1 MKIFNFGFQKKN
13 IKIENNE
20 KYNLKFDQYFEIGKL
35 LKEARI
41 KNNLSIKELSD
52 VSKIPESTINAIE
65 NNIKDL
71 RPNHPFMRSILVK
84 LEKCLSLKKN
94 TLLGLAN
101 IEKNNIK
108 KIKKNY
114 IIRKFD
120 FINSWQGSIFY
131 FLFLILTIFILNRY
145 FISNIEI
152 IEIQIIEEKTNKK

>member
-1 MKIFNFGFQKKN
+1 MKIFNFIFQKKN

-20 KYNLKFDQYFEIGKL
+20 NYNLKFDQYFEIGKL

-41 KNNLSIKELSD
+41 KNNLTIKELSD

-65 NNIKDL
+65 NNIEDL

>member
-1 MKIFNFGFQKKN
+1 MKIFNFIFQKKN
-13 IKIENNE
+13 IKTENDEN
-20 KYNLKFDQYFEIGKL
+20 YNLKFDQYFEIGKL

-41 KNNLSIKELSD
+41 QNNLSIKELSD

>member
-1 MKIFNFGFQKKN
+1 MKIFNFIFQKKN
-13 IKIENNE
+13 IKTENNE
-20 KYNLKFDQYFEIGKL
+20 NYNLKFDQYFEIGKL
-35 LKEARI
+35 LKDARI
-41 KNNLSIKELSD
+41 QNNLSIKELSD

-71 RPNHPFMRSILVK
+71 RPNHPFLRSILVK

>member
-1 MKIFNFGFQKKN
+1 MKIFNFIFQKKN
-13 IKIENNE
+13 IKKENNE
-20 KYNLKFDQYFEIGKL
+20 NYNLKFDQYFEIGKL

>member
-1 MKIFNFGFQKKN
+1 MKIFNFIFQKKN
-13 IKIENNE
+13 IKTENNE
-20 KYNLKFDQYFEIGKL
+20 NYNLKFDQYFEIGKL

-41 KNNLSIKELSD
+41 QNNLSIKELSD

>member
-1 MKIFNFGFQKKN
+1 MKIFNFIFQKKN
-13 IKIENNE
+13 IKTENNE
-20 KYNLKFDQYFEIGKL
+20 NYNLKFDQYFEIGKL

-41 KNNLSIKELSD
+41 KNNLTIKELSD

-65 NNIKDL
+65 NNIEDL

>member
-1 MKIFNFGFQKKN
+1 MKIFNFIFQKKN
-13 IKIENNE
+13 IKTENNE
-20 KYNLKFDQYFEIGKL
+20 NYNLKFDQYFEIGKL

-41 KNNLSIKELSD
+41 KNNLTIKELSD
-52 VSKIPESTINAIE
+52 VSKIPETTINAIE
-65 NNIKDL
+65 NNIEDL
-71 RPNHPFMRSILVK
+71 RPNHPFIRSILVK

-94 TLLGLAN
+94 TLLGLVN

>member
-1 MKIFNFGFQKKN
+1 MKIFNFIFQKKN

-20 KYNLKFDQYFEIGKL
+20 NYNLKFDQYFEIGKL

-41 KNNLSIKELSD
+41 KNNLTIKELSD

>member
-1 MKIFNFGFQKKN
+1 MKIFNFIFQKKN

-20 KYNLKFDQYFEIGKL
+20 NYNLKFDQYFEIGKL
-35 LKEARI
+35 LKDARI
-41 KNNLSIKELSD
+41 QNNLSIKELSD

>member
-1 MKIFNFGFQKKN
+1 MKIFNFIFQKKN
-13 IKIENNE
+13 IKTENNE
-20 KYNLKFDQYFEIGKL
+20 NYNLKFDQYFEIGKL

>member
-1 MKIFNFGFQKKN
+1 MEIFNFIFIKKN
-13 IKIENNE
+13 IKTENNE
-20 KYNLKFDQYFEIGKL
+20 NYNLKFDQYFEIGKL

>member
-1 MKIFNFGFQKKN
+1 MKIFNFIFQKKN
-13 IKIENNE
+13 IKKENNE
-20 KYNLKFDQYFEIGKL
+20 NYNLKFDQYFEIGKL

-41 KNNLSIKELSD
+41 KNNLTIKELSD

-71 RPNHPFMRSILVK
+71 RPNHPFIRSILVK

>member
-1 MKIFNFGFQKKN
+1 MKIFNFIFQKKN
-13 IKIENNE
+13 IKTENDEN
-20 KYNLKFDQYFEIGKL
+20 YNLKFDQYFEIGKL

>member
-1 MKIFNFGFQKKN
+1 MKIFNFIFQKKN
-13 IKIENNE
+13 IKTENNE
-20 KYNLKFDQYFEIGKL
+20 NYNLKFDQYFEIGKL

-41 KNNLSIKELSD
+41 KNNLTIKELSD

>member
-1 MKIFNFGFQKKN
+1 MKIFNSVFQKKN

-71 RPNHPFMRSILVK
+71 RPNHPFIRSILVK

>member
-1 MKIFNFGFQKKN
+1 MKIFNFVFQKKN

>member
-41 KNNLSIKELSD
+41 KNNLTIKELSD

-65 NNIKDL
+65 NNIEDL
-71 RPNHPFMRSILVK
+71 IPNHPFIRSILVK

>member
-1 MKIFNFGFQKKN
+1 MKIFNFVFQKKN

-41 KNNLSIKELSD
+41 KNNLTIKELSD

-120 FINSWQGSIFY
+120 FINSWQGSILY
-131 FLFLILTIFILNRY
+131 FLFLILTLFILNRY

>member
-1 MKIFNFGFQKKN
+1 MKIFNFIFQKEN
-13 IKIENNE
+13 IKTENNE
-20 KYNLKFDQYFEIGKL
+20 NYNLKFDQYFEIGKL

>member
-1 MKIFNFGFQKKN
+1 MKIFNFIFQKKN
-13 IKIENNE
+13 IKTENNE
-20 KYNLKFDQYFEIGKL
+20 NYNLKFDQYFEIGKL
-35 LKEARI
+35 LKDARI
-41 KNNLSIKELSD
+41 QNNLSIKELSD

>member
-1 MKIFNFGFQKKN
+1 MKIFNFIFQKKN
-13 IKIENNE
+13 IKTENNE
-20 KYNLKFDQYFEIGKL
+20 NYNLKFDQYFEIGKL

-41 KNNLSIKELSD
+41 KNNLTIKELSD
-52 VSKIPESTINAIE
+52 VSKIPETTINAIE
-65 NNIKDL
+65 NNIEDL